1 MQFFSGSCT
10 YSSISDLVTVYAT
23 DANLLNMKPG
33 TAQQLFFFVSLS
45 FIIFAFPASII
56 SKKITR
62 KKTILIGLVIC
73 IVSLFIGS
81 FVRSPSQ
88 STLLIVILVTFGIGW
103 AFININSIAMLW
115 DMARTPKQIGT
126 YTGIYYFG
134 SFLADVIGPMT
145 VGYIMQYV
153 TGLV

>member
-1 MQFFSGSCT
+1 MNPIRGKWNFDLVATKTKEQGIIPKMRELIHEEEKSPVWMVIAIFFWFMT
-10 YSSISDLVTVYAT
+10 YSSISYLVTVYAT

-81 FVRSPSQ
+81 FVRSPRNQ
-88 STLLIVILVTFGIGW
+88 RF
-103 AFININSIAMLW
+103 
-115 DMARTPKQIGT
+115 
-126 YTGIYYFG
+126 
-134 SFLADVIGPMT
+134 
-145 VGYIMQYV
+145 
-153 TGLV
+153 